1 MRTTAHQTPL
11 ELWQTHMLSVVDDS
25 PLLNF
30 DEYGVDYE
38 GPTPDITTNNNVV
51 VPDTLVILTE
61 QQQQLSSTINP
72 LTDDGN
78 YGINH
83 YLEALDIVKSFVQ
96 S

>member
-61 QQQQLSSTINP
+61 QQQLSSTINP